1 MIRSDD
7 WPYFHPSFTILLNSK
22 EKEVTMKQ
30 GMRFWKI
37 GMALLLVAVLAGG
50 AEAANFTRLNPI
62 MYREINTVLQQYLS
76 NNINLNQNVTI
87 GNMQVYWNQ
96 RMVGNA
102 INAIVE
108 GAHTIVQFNPELSQY
123 EELQSLRPDVVD
135 GLILPPVMT
144 STDVANLVSGFF
156 LKADLYIL
164 DPNSAVFPVTSDPT
178 HPSWVVYSSLGLNPD
193 GTKNL
198 LISIFDSVNGNL
210 LGYGTPPP
218 TYTALSI
225 DGPEWG
231 ATSPCNGI
239 WHDWMMSAKNGYDAM
254 GYSTEGIDVA
264 TSAQIQ
270 GHIQSST
277 TALFYELDHGGSY
290 NFHNICPDSGRIYG
304 SDIGAWISGYTK
316 MPFAFIGSC
325 EGLCE
330 NGPGTF
336 SYEFRK
342 NDTAGTTAV
351 GYCHMDWSG
360 LTGEDYDCTQCW
372 NNSIAWQDDLFDR
385 LKNGETV
392 KDAFDHALA
401 DYPMCGNGSTCMRL
415 DGDQNLKLV
424 PVVMRGSLPTAE
436 AGSNQT
442 VEQTNAAGTSV
453 TLDGSASSSPNAATL
468 TYAWSWSGGSATGV
482 NPTASFPL
490 GTTAVTLTV
499 DDGFGSPLDVTQ
511 RSDKV
516 YITVEDTTKPVF
528 TIVPATVTVEQTS
541 ASGTPVTLP
550 PATATDICDANPTIT
565 SNAPAVFPLGTTT
578 VTFTATD
585 HSGNKATAT
594 TTVTVQDTTPPVLKV
609 PAAVSVEQ
617 TNRAGTPYALPPATA
632 TDICDANPT
641 ITSNAPAV
649 FPLGTTTVTFTA
661 TDHSGNS
668 TSGTTTVTVRDTTP
682 PDITNVNA
690 NPSILWPPNHKMV
703 PVTVAVSV
711 TDICDA
717 APKCRIVAV
726 GSNEPENG
734 LGDGDTAPDWVI
746 KGDFNLN
753 IRSERSGTGSGR
765 VYTITV
771 QCTDFSGNSATKD
784 VKVTVPHNM

>member
-1 MIRSDD
+1 MSWHEMIRSDN

-37 GMALLLVAVLAGG
+37 GMALLLVVVLAGG
-50 AEAANFTRLNPI
+50 AQAANFIRLNPI
-62 MYREINTVLQQYLS
+62 MYTDINNVLQQYLS
-76 NNINLNQNVTI
+76 NDINLNQNVTI
-87 GNMQVYWNQ
+87 GIMQVYWNQ
-96 RMVGNA
+96 RMVR
-102 INAIVE
+102 NAIVE
-108 GAHTIVQFNPELSQY
+108 GADTVIQFDPVLHEY
-123 EELQSLRPDVVD
+123 VELQSQRPDVVD
-135 GLILPPVMT
+135 SQILNPVLTLM
-144 STDVANLVSGFF
+144 DVANLVSGFQN
-156 LKADLYIL
+156 AQLYIL
-164 DPNSAVFPVTSDPT
+164 KPGSSVFPVTSDPT

-193 GTKNL
+193 GTNNL
-198 LISIFDSVNGNL
+198 LISIFDSVNGDF

-225 DGPEWG
+225 DGPDWG
-231 ATSPCNGI
+231 VTSPCNGI
-239 WHDWMMSAKNGYDAM
+239 WHDWMISARNGYDAM

-304 SDIGAWISGYTK
+304 SDIGAWISDYTK

-342 NDTAGTTAV
+342 NDTAGTAAV
-351 GYCHMDWSG
+351 GYCHMDW
-360 LTGEDYDCTQCW
+360 TGTGTESYDCTQCW
-372 NNSIAWQDDLFDR
+372 NNSIPWQDDLFDR

-401 DYPMCGNGSTCMRL
+401 DYPMCGNGSSCMRL

-424 PVVMRGSLPTAE
+424 PVISRGSLPTAN

-453 TLDGSASSSPNAATL
+453 TLNGSGSSSPNGATL
-468 TYAWSWSGGSATGV
+468 TYSWSWSGGSATGV

-511 RSDKV
+511 RSDEV
-516 YITVEDTTKPVF
+516 NITVEDTTPPVF
-528 TIVPATVTVEQTS
+528 TFVPVSVTVEQTS
-541 ASGTPVTLP
+541 AAGTPVTLSA
-550 PATATDICDANPTIT
+550 ATATDICDASPTIS

-585 HSGNKATAT
+585 DSGNKAIAT
-594 TTVTVQDTTPPVLKV
+594 TTVTV
-609 PAAVSVEQ
+609 
-617 TNRAGTPYALPPATA
+617 
-632 TDICDANPT
+632 I
-641 ITSNAPAV
+641 
-649 FPLGTTTVTFTA
+649 
-661 TDHSGNS
+661 
-668 TSGTTTVTVRDTTP
+668 DTTP

-690 NPSILWPPNHKMV
+690 TPSILWPPNHKMV

-717 APKCRIVAV
+717 APKCSIVAV
-726 GSNEPENG
+726 SGNEPENG

-746 KGDFNLN
+746 TGDFNLN
-753 IRSERSGTGSGR
+753 LRSERSGTGGGR

-784 VKVTVPHNM
+784 VNVTVPHNR